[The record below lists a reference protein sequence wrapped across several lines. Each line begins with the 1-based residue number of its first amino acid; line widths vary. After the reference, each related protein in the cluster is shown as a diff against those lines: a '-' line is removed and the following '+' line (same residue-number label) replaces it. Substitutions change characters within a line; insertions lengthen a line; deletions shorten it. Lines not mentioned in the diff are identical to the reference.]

1 MRRVFQTIFLV
12 FSVFCLMISCSKN
25 NDESLYQSA
34 MVSVDM
40 HLRDGDLKEAFTALK
55 KSERYASTSL
65 ERIGIYRRYMRLG
78 EKKAAE
84 KILVRGL
91 KKNPGNLEISAI
103 YGHFLIVEGRL
114 DDAVKISSS
123 LIGTKYGSVY
133 SEAALKK
140 IEKSVKE
147 SGRRAGYLSKS
158 LSGAYYDAY
167 VATKNPQ
174 WLKNASLAYLASGE
188 YSKAAALQPPS
199 FDPKDALFWSFVQY
213 DAGNFDLAITNLA
226 FVETP
231 TVLSTSLASD
241 SYVMLN
247 DLDHAEHER
256 ELILENTVDF
266 PANISVNSAIWA
278 YNNEQYKKAYSLLMG
293 VIMSGN
299 VSVPALLTYGKL
311 AVEDSKPVPM
321 SDLEL
326 TLRKTSL
333 RTNKMR
339 EFDERPRFLVSDA
352 IFRINEAIEKGDK
365 SEELIVER
373 LSLKLFEKKDAPVKQ
388 KMALLWE
395 ELEHNTLGT
404 NLYPPKLVQFVVQKL
419 ISYNEVESARE
430 LFSNYIKSKYLL
442 PLSFEKNS
450 EYEIPAV
457 QTDVFGGER
466 RISVQKITPAMKMVF
481 GDEVAKAASGMA
493 LWELEYAAYFSL
505 LDGNAKAA
513 RQLYEFV
520 LTEGGDFNSVATMTS
535 PSSVINLA
543 MIMSSTGDKA
553 KALSLYGLAAGKAR
567 EPELKSKILCRMAK
581 VRVGMKDPQEAVRA
595 LDYAIMLDPKNA
607 EARALKRQ
615 LDINKEK

>member
-1 MRRVFQTIFLV
+1 MRRVFQIFFLV
-12 FSVFCLMISCSKN
+12 ISVFCLAVSCNKN
-25 NDESLYQSA
+25 NDESLYLSA
-34 MVSVDM
+34 MVNVDM
-40 HLRDGDLKEAFTALK
+40 HVRDGDLKEAFAVLK
-55 KSERYASTSL
+55 KSEKYASTSL

-84 KILVRGL
+84 KVLVKGL
-91 KKNPGNLEISAI
+91 KKNPGNLELAAV
-103 YGHFLIVEGRL
+103 YGHFLTVENRL
-114 DDAVKISSS
+114 DESVKISSS
-123 LIGTKYGSVY
+123 LIGTKYGSIY
-133 SEAALKK
+133 SEAAIKK
-140 IEKSVKE
+140 IENSVKE

-174 WLKNASLAYLASGE
+174 WLKNASLAYLAAGE

-199 FDPKDALFWSFVQY
+199 FEPKDALFWSFVQY

-226 FVETP
+226 GVETP

-247 DLDHAEHER
+247 DLDRAEHER

-266 PANISVNSAIWA
+266 PSNIAVNSAIWA
-278 YNNEQYKKAYSLLMG
+278 YRKEQYKKAYSLLMG
-293 VIMSGN
+293 VIMSEN
-299 VSVPALLTYGKL
+299 TFVPALLTYGKL
-311 AVEDSKPVPM
+311 AVEDSKPIPM

-352 IFRINEAIEKGDK
+352 IFRIDEALQKGEK
-365 SEELIVER
+365 SEDLLVER
-373 LSLKLFEKKDAPVKQ
+373 LSLKLFERKDAPAKQ

-442 PLSFEKNS
+442 PLSFEKDAK
-450 EYEIPAV
+450 YEVPAV

-466 RISVQKITPAMKMVF
+466 RISVQRITPAMKMVF
-481 GDEVAKAASGMA
+481 GDEVAKAAIGMA

-505 LDGNAKAA
+505 LDGNANAA
-513 RQLYEFV
+513 KQLYEFV
-520 LTEGGDFNSVATMTS
+520 LDEGGDFNSVASMTS

-543 MIMSSTGDKA
+543 MVYSSTGDKV
-553 KALSLYGLAAGKAR
+553 KALSLYGLAAGKSR
-567 EPELKSKILCRMAK
+567 EPELKSKILCRIAK
-581 VRVGMKDPQEAVRA
+581 VQVGMKNPSEALRA
-595 LDYAIMLDPKNA
+595 LDYAIGLDPKNA

-615 LDINKEK
+615 IDINKE